1 VILQALGKTAI
12 RWLLIAVAFIVLLS
26 AINWGLSFVPFTP
39 QFNAKRT
46 AASAERLEGQVDTL
60 TREATGNA
68 EIATAT
74 ETFHTRETIIRE
86 GTAQA
91 IAEARSAP
99 DATTPLAG
107 ERADRLG
114 SADFRLCNEFPGL
127 CADPD
132 AAASGADPVS
142 PADPAG

>member
-12 RWLLIAVAFIVLLS
+12 KWLLIVCAFIALLS
-26 AINWGLSFVPFTP
+26 VVNWGLSFVPFTP

-46 AASAERLEGQVDTL
+46 AAAAERLEVKVSTL
-60 TREATGNA
+60 EREAAGNA

-74 ETFHTRETIIRE
+74 ETFHTRELIIRE

-99 DATTPLAG
+99 DATTPLAT
-107 ERADRLG
+107 ERADRLR
-114 SADFRLCNEFPGL
+114 SADFRLCDQFPGL
-127 CADPD
+127 CADADAAGSRPD
-132 AAASGADPVS
+132 AVP
-142 PADPAG
+142 PAGPAG